1 MTSSRHDFTSLV
13 RGSLAHRA
21 GYACSSPLCRAL
33 TAGPSDES
41 VQARSDVGVAAHITA
56 AAPGGPR
63 YDETLSEA
71 ERTSAENGIWLC
83 QICAKKIDDDVV
95 TYPVSLL
102 RQWKQYAEADARE
115 RQGRPTQSAGASAL
129 VRDPLEQMIAHRMRD
144 ALIAATSPMAAM
156 LARTAGSDA
165 FGMLSRLMLS
175 TPPEGPYSQYPDV
188 SIVRPLAAH
197 IITPRLLEPAVDLDA
212 APGVRWIDWI
222 ISGLHQCGAE
232 CNEALGLYASRGPG
246 VLIAQFEE
254 LNRCMPMAVDALSRL
269 AARRPGQSWTARD
282 GSYFE
287 ETLRVLVKSQRT
299 WMKFLLHW
307 QTKVPV

>member
-1 MTSSRHDFTSLV
+1 MTSNRHDFTSLV

-21 GYACSSPLCRAL
+21 GHDCSNPLCRAP

-63 YDETLSEA
+63 YDETLSEV
-71 ERTSAENGIWLC
+71 ERASPENGIWLC
-83 QICAKKIDDDVV
+83 QVCAKKIDDDVV
-95 TYPVSLL
+95 TYSVSLL
-102 RQWKQYAEADARE
+102 RQWKQDAEADARE
-115 RQGRPTQSAGASAL
+115 RQGRPRQPAAAGAL

-144 ALIAATSPMAAM
+144 ALIGATSPMAAM

-188 SIVRPLAAH
+188 SIVKPLAAY
-197 IITPRLLEPAVDLDA
+197 IVTPRLLEPAVDLNIP
-212 APGVRWIDWI
+212 PGIRWIDWI
-222 ISGLHQCGAE
+222 ISGLHQCGVE
-232 CNEALGLYASRGPG
+232 CNEALGLYASRGPS

-254 LNRCMPMAVDALSRL
+254 LNRHMPMAVDAFSRL
-269 AARRPGQSWTARD
+269 AARHPGHSWLAGD

-287 ETLRVLVKSQRT
+287 ETLRVLVKAQRT

-307 QTKVPV
+307 QTKVQI